1 MSVMVQDWR
10 NLSAL
15 PYGWFKAAGNG
26 QPSFVSASGLQFAEG
41 PCLVLHNRN
50 LVDTLDTLGTTYVAF
65 SVGTTA
71 ASSVN
76 GMGVVPYA
84 TGYPQNVYAPW
95 LNAVCNGTALMLSL
109 GIKITA
115 DPGELTYQGG
125 AIAYSGLTAGS
136 TGTIVTW
143 WADGGDGNGTITS
156 ILKYGASWLGT
167 LLTPVGTTSYLPVT
181 TARPYVGHMGRV
193 MGGEAFLSTGSAV
206 YQTTLLGAA
215 PVSPPT
221 LFYSGY
227 YNNGDT
233 LGNYNLSSMVISMSP
248 IQHSM
253 YFPGY
258 KEAVFSPEV
267 RVVLKNEGG
276 AWGSFTGYASSGS
289 AYQPP
294 GLFYIRHTE
303 IQAAA
308 VDLFVGFADY
318 NSLEYDA
325 LAQTVSVKLQSVFGR
340 MLDRQAVPATDV
352 GAGVA
357 VSRNSL
363 YNPSSLGEV
372 STVTGAYGELGT
384 VTVQGDFVEAVET
397 GDLIAESGG
406 AETVLVKEFISSA
419 YNECVFTVAN
429 RPGWLKG
436 GAVLRANRPRLA
448 PVNTLA
454 AFYIAALRVPLEQ
467 IDVETYGGAPA
478 PSWVLSDESKIP
490 LQDIAVSLAYK
501 FSGNETFLELAK
513 ELLSA
518 SGGGMGYDGQTVS
531 FFTPSLPQIT
541 GASAG
546 TYSFT
551 TVAYGDSFKQGVEQ
565 PVSRIFYNYGW
576 DTDEKNYAM
585 GLDIESPA
593 GTPGKELT
601 LSTRLVRLSQ
611 QAMET
616 AAALLV
622 FWGGGATVNFLTD
635 ADYWTD
641 FKPGL
646 IIDMTDLPS
655 GFHVSQGKF
664 LVIGRVFDPAS
675 LWVTVS
681 LLEVPLAVGDFF
693 RVGIDA
699 IGGSTPVL

>member
-1 MSVMVQDWR
+1 MSVMTLDWR
-10 NLSAL
+10 TKTDL
-15 PYGWFKAAGNG
+15 PYGWFKAAGSG
-26 QPSFVSASGLQFAEG
+26 QPSFAATGLQFAG
-41 PCLVLHNRN
+41 ADCLVLHNRN
-50 LVDTLDTLGTTYVAF
+50 LVDTLDTLGTTTVAF

-71 ASSVN
+71 SSSVN
-76 GMGVVPYA
+76 GIGVVPYA
-84 TGYPQNVYAPW
+84 TGYPQNVYCPW

-109 GIKITA
+109 GIKITS
-115 DPGELTYQGG
+115 DPGDATYQGG

-136 TGTIVTW
+136 TGTIVSW

-181 TARPYVGHMGRV
+181 TARPYIGHMGRV
-193 MGGEAFLSTGSAV
+193 MGGSVFLSTGSAV

-215 PVSPPT
+215 PISPPT

-227 YNNGDT
+227 YNNGNT
-233 LGNYNLSSMVISMSP
+233 LGNYNLSSLVISMSP

-267 RVVLKNEGG
+267 RIVLKNEGG

-294 GLFYIRHTE
+294 GLFYVRHTE

-325 LAQTVSVKLQSVFGR
+325 LAKTVSVKLQSVFGR

-357 VSRNSL
+357 VERTSL
-363 YNPSSLGEV
+363 WNPGALGEV

-384 VTVQGDFVEAVET
+384 VTVQGDFVTAVEA

-406 AETVLVKEFISSA
+406 AETVLVKEFISSETG
-419 YNECVFTVAN
+419 ECVFTVAN

-448 PVNTLA
+448 QLNTLWN
-454 AFYIAALRVPLEQ
+454 FYYSALNEPLNQVDAEA
-467 IDVETYGGAPA
+467 YGGAPA

-490 LQDIAVSLAYK
+490 LQDIAISPAHK

-551 TVAYGDSFKQGVEQ
+551 TVAYADSFKQGVEQ
-565 PVSRIFYNYGW
+565 PVSRIVMNYGW
-576 DTDEKNYAM
+576 DADEKDYAM
-585 GLDIESPA
+585 SLDIESPA
-593 GTPGKELT
+593 GTPGKDLT

>member
-1 MSVMVQDWR
+1 MSVMSLDWR
-10 NLSAL
+10 TKTDL
-15 PYGWFKAAGNG
+15 PYGWFKAAGSG
-26 QPSFVSASGLQFAEG
+26 QPSFAATGLQFAG
-41 PCLVLHNRN
+41 ADCLVLHNRN
-50 LVDTLDTLGTTYVAF
+50 LVDTLDTLGTTTVAF

-71 ASSVN
+71 SSSVN
-76 GMGVVPYA
+76 GIGVVPYA
-84 TGYPQNVYAPW
+84 TGYPQNVYCPW
-95 LNAVCNGTALMLSL
+95 LIAVCNGDALMLSL
-109 GIKITA
+109 GIKITS
-115 DPGELTYQGG
+115 DPGDATYQGG
-125 AIAYSGLTAGS
+125 AIAYSGLAAGS
-136 TGTIVTW
+136 TGTIVSW

-181 TARPYVGHMGRV
+181 TARPYIGHMGRV
-193 MGGEAFLSTGSAV
+193 MGGEVFLSTGSAV
-206 YQTTLLGAA
+206 YQTTLSGAA

-233 LGNYNLSSMVISMSP
+233 LGNYNLSSMVISLSP

-276 AWGSFTGYASSGS
+276 AWGNFTGYASSGS

-294 GLFYIRHTE
+294 GLFYVRHTE

-308 VDLFVGFADY
+308 VDIFVGFADY
-318 NSLEYDA
+318 NTLEYDA

-352 GAGVA
+352 GAGMA
-357 VSRNSL
+357 ASRVSL
-363 YNPSSLGEV
+363 YSPGAFGEV

-384 VTVQGDFVEAVET
+384 VTVQGDFVTAVEA
-397 GDLIAESGG
+397 GDLIAESAG
-406 AETVLVKEFISSA
+406 AETVLVKELISAESG
-419 YNECVFTVAN
+419 ECVFTVAN

-448 PVNTLA
+448 QLNMLWEFYVA
-454 AFYIAALRVPLEQ
+454 AISEPLGKVDAEA
-467 IDVETYGGAPA
+467 YGGAPA
-478 PSWVLSDESKIP
+478 PSWSLSSESSGP
-490 LQDIAVSLAYK
+490 LLDIGISPAYK
-501 FSGNETFLELAK
+501 FSGNETFLELTK

-546 TYSFT
+546 TYSFE

-565 PVSRIFYNYGW
+565 PVSRIVMNYGW
-576 DTDEKNYAM
+576 DTDEKDYAM
-585 GLDIESPA
+585 SLDIESPA

-622 FWGGGATVNFLTD
+622 FWGGGATVNFMTD

-641 FKPGL
+641 FAPGL

-655 GFHVSQGKF
+655 TYHISQGKF
-664 LVIGRVFDPAS
+664 LVIGRVFDPAT
-675 LWVTVS
+675 LWVSVS

>member
-1 MSVMVQDWR
+1 MSVMTLDWR
-10 NLSAL
+10 TKTDL
-15 PYGWFKAAGNG
+15 PYGWFKAAGSG
-26 QPSFVSASGLQFAEG
+26 QPSFAATGLQFAG
-41 PCLVLHNRN
+41 AACLVLHNHN
-50 LVDTLDTLGTTYVAF
+50 LVDTLDTLGTTTVTFTA
-65 SVGTTA
+65 GTTA
-71 ASSVN
+71 SSSVN
-76 GMGVVPYA
+76 GIGVVPYA
-84 TGYPQNVYAPW
+84 TGYPQNVYCPW

-109 GIKITA
+109 GIKITS
-115 DPGELTYQGG
+115 DPGDATYQGG

-136 TGTIVTW
+136 TGTIVSW

-181 TARPYVGHMGRV
+181 TARPYIGHMGRV
-193 MGGEAFLSTGSAV
+193 MGGSVFLSTGSAV
-206 YQTTLLGAA
+206 YQTTLLGAT

-233 LGNYNLSSMVISMSP
+233 LGNYNLSSLVISMSP

-276 AWGSFTGYASSGS
+276 AWGNFTGYASSGS

-303 IQAAA
+303 IQAAS
-308 VDLFVGFADY
+308 VDIFAGFADY
-318 NSLEYDA
+318 NTLEYDA
-325 LAQTVSVKLQSVFGR
+325 LAKTVSVTLQSVFGR
-340 MLDRQAVPATDV
+340 MLNRQAVPATDV
-352 GAGVA
+352 GAGMA
-357 VSRNSL
+357 ASRISL
-363 YNPSSLGEV
+363 YSPGAFGEV

-384 VTVQGDFVEAVET
+384 VTVQGDFVTAVEA

-406 AETVLVKEFISSA
+406 AETVIVKELISA
-419 YNECVFTVAN
+419 ETGECVFTVAN

-448 PVNTLA
+448 QLNMLWE
-454 AFYIAALRVPLEQ
+454 FYIAAISEPLGKVDAEA
-467 IDVETYGGAPA
+467 YGGAPA
-478 PSWVLSDESKIP
+478 PSWALSSESSNP
-490 LQDIAVSLAYK
+490 LLDIGISVAYK

-541 GASAG
+541 GESAG
-546 TYSFT
+546 TYSFE
-551 TVAYGDSFKQGVEQ
+551 TVAYADSFKQGVEQ
-565 PVSRIFYNYGW
+565 SVSRIIMNYGW
-576 DTDEKNYAM
+576 DADEKDYAM
-585 GLDIESPA
+585 SLDIESPA
-593 GTPGKELT
+593 GTPGKDLT

-622 FWGGGATVNFLTD
+622 FWGGGATVNFMTD

-641 FKPGL
+641 FAPGL

-664 LVIGRVFDPAS
+664 LVIGRVFDPSS

>member
-1 MSVMVQDWR
+1 MSVMTLDWR
-10 NLSAL
+10 TKTDL
-15 PYGWFKAAGNG
+15 PYGWFKAAGSG
-26 QPSFVSASGLQFAEG
+26 QPSFAATGLQFAG
-41 PCLVLHNRN
+41 ADCLVLHNRN
-50 LVDTLDTLGTTYVAF
+50 LVDTLDTLGTTTVAF

-71 ASSVN
+71 SSSVN

-84 TGYPQNVYAPW
+84 TGYPQNVYCPW

-115 DPGELTYQGG
+115 NPGDATYQGG

-136 TGTIVTW
+136 TGTIVSW

-181 TARPYVGHMGRV
+181 TARPYIGHMGRV
-193 MGGEAFLSTGSAV
+193 MGGEAFLLTRSAV
-206 YQTTLLGAA
+206 YQTTLSGAA

-227 YNNGDT
+227 YDNGET
-233 LGNYNLSSMVISMSP
+233 LGNYNLSAMVISLSP
-248 IQHSM
+248 VQHSM

-267 RVVLKNEGG
+267 RVVLKNENG

-294 GLFYIRHTE
+294 GLFYVRHTE

-318 NSLEYDA
+318 NTLEYDA

-352 GAGVA
+352 GAGSPA
-357 VSRNSL
+357 SRTSL
-363 YNPSSLGEV
+363 YCPGAFGEV

-384 VTVQGDFVEAVET
+384 VTVQGDFVTAVEA

-406 AETVLVKEFISSA
+406 AETVLVKELISAASG
-419 YNECVFTVAN
+419 ECVFTVAN

-436 GAVLRANRPRLA
+436 GAVLRANRPRLT
-448 PVNTLA
+448 VLNTLWD
-454 AFYIAALRVPLEQ
+454 FYYAALSEPLGKVDE
-467 IDVETYGGAPA
+467 EAYGGAPA
-478 PSWVLSDESKIP
+478 PSWSLSSESSGP
-490 LQDIAVSLAYK
+490 LLDIGISPAYK

-546 TYSFT
+546 TYSFK
-551 TVAYGDSFKQGVEQ
+551 TVAYADSFKQGVEQ
-565 PVSRIFYNYGW
+565 PVSRIIMNYGW
-576 DTDEKNYAM
+576 DADEKDYAM
-585 GLDIESPA
+585 NLDIESPA

-622 FWGGGATVNFLTD
+622 FWGGGATVNFMTD

-641 FKPGL
+641 FAPGK

-681 LLEVPLAVGDFF
+681 LLEVPLAVGNFF